1 MAKESDFEKR
11 LKKHHDELKWL
22 YMELYGND
30 DMFLNCAAACSSFMR
45 KEAMP

>member
-1 MAKESDFEKR
+1 MRKEGGNSMAKESDFEKR

-30 DMFLNCAAACSSFMR
+30 DMFFEL
-45 KEAMP
+45 